1 VKKPHAIGLLI
12 LTALLWSFGGL
23 LIKWI
28 PWNPM
33 AIAGTRSGIAAIV
46 ILTGLGRPKLK
57 WSPVLVAG
65 AVAYCATVLL
75 FVVATKWTTAA
86 NAILL
91 QYTAPIYVA
100 IFSRWFL
107 GERIA
112 RLDWA
117 TITVVLSGMSL
128 FFVERISAQGFWG
141 NVCAILSGVGFA
153 WMTLLLRKQKDA
165 SPVASVLLGNLLTF
179 LICVPFCLTPP
190 ATVSSWVAL
199 LLLGIFQIGLSYI
212 LYSMAIRHVTALE
225 ASLFPILEPILN
237 PLWVSLFI
245 GERPGFWEF
254 AGGLLVLSAMS
265 GRGLLLTFRPAA
277 VGMHNQPTKNPG
289 ETS

>member
-1 VKKPHAIGLLI
+1 MKKPQAIGLLI
-12 LTALLWSFGGL
+12 LTAILWSFGGL

-28 PWNPM
+28 PWNPL
-33 AIAGTRSGIAAIV
+33 AIAGTRSGIAALV
-46 ILTGLGRPKLK
+46 ILIGLGRPKLK
-57 WSPVLVAG
+57 WSPVLFAG
-65 AVAYCATVLL
+65 ALAYCATVLL

-107 GERIA
+107 GERTT

-117 TITVVLSGMSL
+117 TIFVVLSGMSL

-141 NVCAILSGVGFA
+141 NICAILSGVGFA

-165 SPVASVLLGNLLTF
+165 SPLGSVLLGNLLTF
-179 LICVPFCLTPP
+179 LICIPFCLTPP
-190 ATVSSWVAL
+190 ETVPSWIGL

-237 PLWVSLFI
+237 PIWVSLFI

-254 AGGLLVLSAMS
+254 AGGLLVLGAMT
-265 GRGLLLTFRPAA
+265 GRGIITTFRP
-277 VGMHNQPTKNPG
+277 
-289 ETS
+289 ETPRQHT